1 MDFKDALAADINNV
15 FFDTKEFAEN
25 AMIGGKS
32 VPIILD
38 NDALNGKSD
47 VYAMGLSEGEQLIFI
62 KEKDMLRLPQ
72 PGEQMTIG
80 DKQWY
85 VRHAVSNAGVFELRI
100 GRNRV
105 YNQEASWNQ

>member
-1 MDFKDALAADINNV
+1 MDFKDVVAADIDNV

-25 AMIGGKS
+25 AIIDGKS

-38 NDALNGKSD
+38 DDALQGKSD
-47 VYAMGLSEGEQLIFI
+47 VYAMGLAEGERLIFI
-62 KEKDMLRLPQ
+62 KEKDLRRLPQ

-100 GRNRV
+100 GREQN
-105 YNQEASWNQ
+105 YG

>member
-1 MDFKDALAADINNV
+1 MDFKDVIAEDVDKV
-15 FFDTKEFAEN
+15 FFNTNEFAEN
-25 AMIGGKS
+25 AMIDGKS

-38 NDALNGKSD
+38 DDALQGKSD
-47 VYAMGLSEGEQLIFI
+47 VYAMGLADGERLIFI
-62 KEKDMLRLPQ
+62 KEKDLRRLPQ

-100 GRNRV
+100 GRDRGN
-105 YNQEASWNQ
+105 E

>member
-1 MDFKDALAADINNV
+1 MDFKDAVAADIDNV

-25 AMIGGKS
+25 AIIGGKS
-32 VPIILD
+32 VPVIFD
-38 NDALNGKSD
+38 DDALQGKSD
-47 VYAMGLSEGEQLIFI
+47 VYAMGLAEGERLIFI
-62 KEKDMLRLPQ
+62 KEKDLRRLPQ

-100 GRNRV
+100 GRERA
-105 YNQEASWNQ
+105 YD